1 MTTLAG
7 LANFGRLF
15 GARIGVAVGEAVMA
29 PVSVSLVSDYFPQ
42 NKQGKPMG
50 IITAGVYIGIGATLI
65 GGGYIDYLTDIGGI
79 TIPVSVISNQQ
90 ATFWL
95 LAYQEY

>member
-1 MTTLAG
+1 
-7 LANFGRLF
+7 
-15 GARIGVAVGEAVMA
+15 MA

-65 GGGYIDYLTDIGGI
+65 GGGY
-79 TIPVSVISNQQ
+79 
-90 ATFWL
+90 L
-95 LAYQEY
+95 LIILQILAV